1 MNIIDSVRPL
11 LCVMVSA
18 DRADNASG
26 VEGAVDMTEL
36 ILELLER
43 V

>member
-1 MNIIDSVRPL
+1 MTIIDSVRPL
-11 LCVMVSA
+11 LCAMVAA
-18 DRADNASG
+18 DRADNASV
-26 VEGAVDMTEL
+26 VEVAVEMTEL